1 MHYALLVLVPRDGV
15 QRVDLDLGTRSMA
28 DDDGSRRPSRL
39 STPVNPAGVGSSASN
54 RGSTGMVSPD
64 TIREILQTGDQSL
77 IDDAC
82 EQWSAADI
90 GQYLATIP
98 TPSPVRAFPAGVGSA
113 ASNRS
118 STASPG
124 VPRTFTGAV
133 AGAGGGGG
141 GGGGGGSSPGSSSG
155 SRSGGSSRSR
165 GRGSTPQGSGRGSTP
180 QGSGRG
186 GTPPASGRAST
197 PRGRPQQAQKQP
209 RGRGRGQAQKRPRRP
224 NPSPT
229 LPWSR
234 PGSSTQGSPR
244 APLNQA
250 DLQRRLR
257 MLLQDQEQIAAGR
270 RIANITTTNSIV
282 TSYKGGGRPSVQSNS
297 SRYSF

>member
-1 MHYALLVLVPRDGV
+1 
-15 QRVDLDLGTRSMA
+15 MA
-28 DDDGSRRPSRL
+28 DDDGSRRPSKP
-39 STPVNPAGVGSSASN
+39 SAPVNPAGVGSSASN
-54 RGSTGMVSPD
+54 RGSPMMVSPG
-64 TIREILQTGDQSL
+64 TLREILQTGDPSL
-77 IDDAC
+77 ISDAF
-82 EQWSAADI
+82 EQWGEEDARRLLEALPS
-90 GQYLATIP
+90 
-98 TPSPVRAFPAGVGSA
+98 PSPVRASPAGVGSA

-118 STASPG
+118 STPSPSPG
-124 VPRTFTGAV
+124 VPRTPRGVA
-133 AGAGGGGG
+133 AGAGGD
-141 GGGGGGSSPGSSSG
+141 GGGGGSSPGSSSG
-155 SRSGGSSRSR
+155 SRSGASSGSR

-180 QGSGRG
+180 
-186 GTPPASGRAST
+186 PAPVRAST

-234 PGSSTQGSPR
+234 PGSSTQVSPR
-244 APLNQA
+244 ASLNQA

-270 RIANITTTNSIV
+270 RIANITTTNNIV
-282 TSYKGGGRPSVQSNS
+282 TSYKEGGRPSVQSNS